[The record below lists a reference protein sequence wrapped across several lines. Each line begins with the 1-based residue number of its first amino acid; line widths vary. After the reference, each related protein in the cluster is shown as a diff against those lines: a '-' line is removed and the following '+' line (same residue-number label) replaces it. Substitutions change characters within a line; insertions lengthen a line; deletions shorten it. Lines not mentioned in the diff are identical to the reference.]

1 MGCGASESVSVINAI
16 EEKKLKNEQ
25 KIEKT
30 NLDIVDL
37 NSKQNYSLNNN
48 VSDNN
53 IKNQVKNESSSKN
66 LNSNVNNTSSLSKLP
81 RLIALNR
88 QETNEFGKERKV
100 NFKAK
105 IEDNDEDI
113 INYNDNEISNQNS
126 DHESN
131 DGDYDDEYGKVITE
145 KSERN
150 LVDKVEQ
157 EFVARN
163 LDLFI
168 TGKSCPPLLSKK
180 EREIMDKKEETKAL
194 EMLKTNGLVQVP
206 VAMKQNYATF
216 EIVEE
221 RLLKRNNSSK
231 SSNSNQTAIPRL
243 LKREKSPPKLTASD
257 IEQKL
262 EKANQR
268 KLEKIEKIKLKS
280 VNSSISLEKRQMNN
294 SNNIKYDN
302 SSSEQPQRYNS
313 SDVLERQKRLL
324 EIRDKLKAKDNSAA
338 VSTPR
343 SKELVNELENFRP
356 RTSHNFRPDF

>member
-16 EEKKLKNEQ
+16 EEKKLKNQ
-25 KIEKT
+25 EKKET
-30 NLDIVDL
+30 HLDIEDL
-37 NSKQNYSLNNN
+37 NTKQNNISSSNIVSENN
-48 VSDNN
+48 V
-53 IKNQVKNESSSKN
+53 IKSKYEPSKSSN
-66 LNSNVNNTSSLSKLP
+66 TNTSNLSKLP
-81 RLIALNR
+81 RLISLNK
-88 QETNEFGKERKV
+88 QETNDFGKERKV
-100 NFKAK
+100 NFKTNT
-105 IEDNDEDI
+105 DDDDV
-113 INYNDNEISNQNS
+113 INYNNNNDDNSNKNS
-126 DHESN
+126 DYESD
-131 DGDYDDEYGKVITE
+131 DGNYDDDEYGKVITE
-145 KSERN
+145 KSDRN

-194 EMLKTNGLVQVP
+194 EMLKINGLVQVP

-221 RLLKRNNSSK
+221 KLLKRTSSSKVNSS
-231 SSNSNQTAIPRL
+231 NQVTIPPSLL
-243 LKREKSPPKLTASD
+243 LKREKSPPKLTVRD

-268 KLEKIEKIKLKS
+268 KLDKIEKVKLKS
-280 VNSSISLEKRQMNN
+280 VNSSISLEKRQTN
-294 SNNIKYDN
+294 NNIKYEN
-302 SSSEQPQRYNS
+302 SSNEQPQRYNS

-324 EIRDKLKAKDNSAA
+324 EIRDKLKAKDASVT

-356 RTSHNFRPDF
+356 KTSQNFRPDF